1 LTQNYSN
8 VNVVGEEYPVN
19 IVRKLLKYA
28 VSIFQMA
35 MMFLLIGGQNAR
47 NFFSAYVP
55 AHYLDLI
62 EQKKW
67 IVGIATFFVG
77 NQLQNMITSSGAF
90 EVFVNGNLV
99 RNYITYI

>member
-1 LTQNYSN
+1 
-8 VNVVGEEYPVN
+8 
-19 IVRKLLKYA
+19 
-28 VSIFQMA
+28 MA

-67 IVGIATFFVG
+67 MVGIATFFVG
-77 NQLQNMITSSGAF
+77 NQLQNMITSTGAF

-99 RNYITYI
+99 RNYITHAQIHSKLKSGVVPILGDLEKMIIGLGYNLIPKF